1 MLLDRVRSLWPPEI
15 TAISSGSYN
24 WTRVATSLS
33 LSVPTRPDY
42 FPGGRR
48 RGGDPF
54 PQIASPP
61 PLPEALLL
69 PGFHAPSFQ
78 NLPFSCYGCSFQ
90 PPRFVHA
97 PSRLQVPS
105 CFSFLADQKWC
116 PRWRAFGSSS
126 GRIQIFELPFVPPD
140 LVRGI
145 GI

>member
-78 NLPFSCYGCSFQ
+78 LPEPSFFLLRLLFSATAVRSRPVSASGTVMLLVSCGSKVVPEVACFRLLFGPDSNL
-90 PPRFVHA
+90 
-97 PSRLQVPS
+97 
-105 CFSFLADQKWC
+105 
-116 PRWRAFGSSS
+116 
-126 GRIQIFELPFVPPD
+126 
-140 LVRGI
+140 
-145 GI
+145 